1 MKFDESGTILFEM
14 KLNASKLKKKV
25 LRINLMKYKMEEEEF
40 MKMKLETLSRDVKLE
55 MDSRE
60 ERIKFLV
67 KRTE

>member
-1 MKFDESGTILFEM
+1 M
-14 KLNASKLKKKV
+14 KLNASKLKKNV

>member
-1 MKFDESGTILFEM
+1 
-14 KLNASKLKKKV
+14 
-25 LRINLMKYKMEEEEF
+25 MKYKMEEEEF

-67 KRTE
+67 KKTE

>member
-1 MKFDESGTILFEM
+1 
-14 KLNASKLKKKV
+14 
-25 LRINLMKYKMEEEEF
+25 

-67 KRTE
+67 KKTE